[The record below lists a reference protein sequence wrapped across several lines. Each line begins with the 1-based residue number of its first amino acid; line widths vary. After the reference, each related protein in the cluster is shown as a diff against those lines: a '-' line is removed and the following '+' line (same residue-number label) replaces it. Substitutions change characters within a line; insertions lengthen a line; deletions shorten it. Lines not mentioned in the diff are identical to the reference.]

1 MKKQFFAA
9 AMILALGAGFTACS
23 NDDLGKQEG
32 KQVAQN
38 ADTYM
43 SVSFTLP
50 KASATRAAADGQD
63 NNNPDFNYIGTWGG
77 ADEIE
82 KVKIYVFKGN
92 QSTDKLEV
100 VETVDNPL
108 MTTSGSNVVVKSP
121 QPFQISAGQK
131 TVFVVVNPTTETDTH
146 LNATAGTTTLGQF
159 TTQYGETALELTPS
173 GTASTSAEK
182 LAVRTITGTAGK
194 DKITMTGASEEATIA
209 AGISSS
215 QAASGAA
222 NNVNLSV
229 KRAVASVMVS
239 TKQASYSF
247 AANNPATGAITN
259 DFVTVSDLSY
269 VVAQGEKKLYL
280 LQKANANVATDGAAF
295 ETPSYSYIPTGTTYT
310 TTTGASSYY
319 DYSGLSTNETGRKTN
334 GLALTT
340 LTSHGL
346 NDLTPKFPTKT
357 VFVLP
362 TVHKFSADRAESGYR
377 KGNTPYVL
385 VRGYLTPQTIV
396 DDDGTPKTPTDLGLA
411 SDANLFYGETTGFF
425 YKSEA
430 TSQDA
435 TKKGV
440 AGQKVRQFTK
450 RVVLY
455 WAWLNPDDNNI
466 NSPVIRNNIYNIH
479 ITAIKNLG
487 GNWNP
492 LVPGGNNPDPEPN
505 NPNKPDTP
513 PVRPEDPLTLDK
525 TWMATNVTVLPWQ
538 VHSREIELSI

>member
-32 KQVAQN
+32 KRVAQN

-50 KASATRAAADGQD
+50 KASATRAATDGQD
-63 NNNPDFNYIGTWGG
+63 KNQPDFNHIGTWGG

-108 MTTSGSNVVVKSP
+108 KTTSGSNVVVKSP

-131 TVFVVVNPTTETDTH
+131 TVFVVVNPTTETDNH
-146 LNATAGTTTLGQF
+146 LNATAGTTTLAQF
-159 TTQYGETALELTPS
+159 TAQYAENALELTPS
-173 GTASTSAEK
+173 GTATSAEK
-182 LAVRTITGTAGK
+182 LAVRTIIGTAGK
-194 DKITMTGASEEATIA
+194 DKITMTGASKEANIV
-209 AGISSS
+209 AGVSSS

-222 NNVNLSV
+222 NNVDLSV
-229 KRAVASVMVS
+229 QRAVASVMVS
-239 TKQASYSF
+239 TTATSYSF
-247 AANNPATGAITN
+247 AGNDPTTGTLTNN
-259 DFVTVSDLSY
+259 FVTVSDLSY

-280 LQKANANVATDGAAF
+280 LQQNNANVATDGAAF
-295 ETPSYSYIPTGTTYT
+295 ATPSYSYIPTSTTYT

-319 DYSGLSTNETGRKTN
+319 DYSGLTADETGRKTA

-340 LTSHGL
+340 LTAHGL
-346 NDLTPKFPTKT
+346 NDLTSKFPTKT

-362 TVHKFSADRAESGYR
+362 TVHKFNADRAQSGYR
-377 KGNTPYVL
+377 KGNTAYVL

-396 DDDGTPKTPTDLGLA
+396 DDDGTPKTPTALGLA
-411 SDANLFYGETTGFF
+411 EDANLFYGETTGFF

-440 AGQKVRQFTK
+440 VGQKVRQFTK

-455 WAWLNPDDNNI
+455 WAWLNPDDNNV

-492 LVPGGNNPDPEPN
+492 LMPGGNNPDPDPN

-513 PVRPEDPLTLDK
+513 PVKPEDPITLDK